1 MTNLFASFTKSQ
13 GEAKANF
20 LALSGLNLAFRTIA
34 EPASK
39 ELIVELFKTNIIADI
54 LFGNCSLY
62 ATQYRGDLLS
72 TSFTYARD
80 NKIDLSVR
88 SGFKEWITANSSRL
102 NDDIATSRY
111 KNYWETPSTESAAI
125 IEAGFISG
133 LSDPEK
139 LFNLKFKTYPAY
151 YRLSNFDLQLMKSIA
166 ARTPKV
172 IIDQI
177 EDIGFASAVGYDLR
191 SAIYGVIAETGH
203 LTKKAARKIRS
214 DASEQAATIGIRT
227 IAANIHKFPNANEVL
242 AQVMDTKYFAP
253 AKFLAE
259 TIPRDLLPF
268 MAVCEN
274 HEVRKIVVNRMQN
287 DED

>member
-1 MTNLFASFTKSQ
+1 
-13 GEAKANF
+13 
-20 LALSGLNLAFRTIA
+20 
-34 EPASK
+34 
-39 ELIVELFKTNIIADI
+39 
-54 LFGNCSLY
+54 
-62 ATQYRGDLLS
+62 
-72 TSFTYARD
+72 
-80 NKIDLSVR
+80 
-88 SGFKEWITANSSRL
+88 
-102 NDDIATSRY
+102 
-111 KNYWETPSTESAAI
+111 
-125 IEAGFISG
+125 
-133 LSDPEK
+133 
-139 LFNLKFKTYPAY
+139 
-151 YRLSNFDLQLMKSIA
+151 MKSIA

-191 SAIYGVIAETGH
+191 SAIYSVIAETGH

-287 DED
+287 SED